1 MTRVLSV
8 IYLCHE
14 KERRAESRVLAD
26 ALSDA
31 LSDSRDS
38 AGSDSLH
45 CALAVTLYD
54 YDDDEICCEIELGVL
69 AGAGACQTRSR
80 EGKTTAQQ
88 AYEMR
93 HRV

>member
-1 MTRVLSV
+1 MRKSEGRSPAFWRMPSQTP
-8 IYLCHE
+8 
-14 KERRAESRVLAD
+14 SRIP
-26 ALSDA
+26 
-31 LSDSRDS
+31 DS

>member
-1 MTRVLSV
+1 VSFICAMKKSEGRSPAFW
-8 IYLCHE
+8 
-14 KERRAESRVLAD
+14 RMPSRTP
-26 ALSDA
+26 
-31 LSDSRDS
+31 SRIPDS

-45 CALAVTLYD
+45 CALAVTLYN

-80 EGKTTAQQ
+80 EGETTAQQ